1 MNSTILWTSLAREDY
16 YEILIFLKESYGE
29 KSVVKFYNKIEKE
42 LSLIKSFP
50 KIYPKS
56 NFNENIRRIVIVK
69 QVSLYYY
76 IDDLKNEIIILRLY
90 SNKRN
95 PRNLNDEINE
105 PR

>member
-1 MNSTILWTSLAREDY
+1 MNSNILWTSLARED
-16 YEILIFLKESYGE
+16 
-29 KSVVKFYNKIEKE
+29 
-42 LSLIKSFP
+42 
-50 KIYPKS
+50 
-56 NFNENIRRIVIVK
+56 
-69 QVSLYYY
+69 YY